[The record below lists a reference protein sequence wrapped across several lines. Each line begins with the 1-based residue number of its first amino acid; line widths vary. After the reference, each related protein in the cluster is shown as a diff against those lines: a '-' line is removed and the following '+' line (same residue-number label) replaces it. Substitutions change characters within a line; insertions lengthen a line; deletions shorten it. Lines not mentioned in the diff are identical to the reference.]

1 MANLYVWMFI
11 YLFIISYRI
20 INHRKRGEN
29 EMTITPELTV
39 MMFLTLIGII
49 GVIIV
54 KTKKGQAWLDKILKE

>member
-1 MANLYVWMFI
+1 
-11 YLFIISYRI
+11 
-20 INHRKRGEN
+20 
-29 EMTITPELTV
+29 MTITPELTV